1 MNTTQN
7 YLCLWYHLVWATKH
21 RQPFIKKEWK
31 WDLYKHIRS
40 YCVQKGYH
48 LDFINGI
55 EDHVHLLISPKPQ
68 FAISDIVRN
77 IKVDS
82 YYWLKESGY
91 VGADFGW
98 QDGYA
103 ALTVS
108 ASHVQRVRNYIKK
121 QEKHH
126 AKKDFDTEITDWKMA
141 IIQEELDKGGQQF
154 PD

>member
-1 MNTTQN
+1 MANRQT
-7 YLCLWYHLVWATKH
+7 YLSIWIHLVWATKH

-31 WDLYKHIRS
+31 WDLYKHIKN
-40 YCVQKGYH
+40 YCAEKGYH

-82 YYWLKESGY
+82 WYWIKEQGLSGD
-91 VGADFGW
+91 DFGW

-108 ASHVQRVRNYIKK
+108 PSHVKRVRNYIRN
-121 QEKHH
+121 QEQHH
-126 AKKDFDTEITDWKMA
+126 AKQSFE
-141 IIQEELDKGGQQF
+141 EELKTWEIQVEDFLKE
-154 PD
+154 DNAAD